1 MHLYAYGNIK
11 NANYLDRQSAD
22 DVNMFSNMFNSL
34 ITKLISEGKFDEG
47 KKVASH
53 YFEVIPDQFHSMYQ
67 LASTFYLTENL
78 YRLNDAQKANQ
89 LINKSADYMT
99 KELTYLADVSVS
111 KNHLASEREVQFYM
125 TFLGQM
131 VVLTQNY
138 KQPELSKRLEKQYNE
153 LLSRFSP
160 FVNG

>member
-1 MHLYAYGNIK
+1 MG
-11 NANYLDRQSAD
+11 
-22 DVNMFSNMFNSL
+22 
-34 ITKLISEGKFDEG
+34 
-47 KKVASH
+47 
-53 YFEVIPDQFHSMYQ
+53 
-67 LASTFYLTENL
+67 
-78 YRLNDAQKANQ
+78 
-89 LINKSADYMT
+89 
-99 KELTYLADVSVS
+99 KELTYLADVSIS

-125 TFLGQM
+125 RFLGQL